1 MPHRGVGVVQHGG
14 MDALKLARSIAVG
27 RIAFGAL
34 MLFVPNAVLARASAE
49 RPGPLVW
56 MSRAFG
62 IRDIVLGAGALRSLS
77 EPEPDATWVRM
88 GAVADTSDA
97 VAALVWRSELG
108 AAGTVATLALAVPA
122 AAGGWT
128 ASAGLA

>member
-1 MPHRGVGVVQHGG
+1 MNPIT
-14 MDALKLARSIAVG
+14 LARSIALG
-27 RIAFGAL
+27 RILFGAL
-34 MLFVPNAVLARASAE
+34 MLFVPNTVLARASAE

-77 EPEPDATWVRM
+77 APEPSGDWVHM
-88 GAVADTSDA
+88 GAIADTSDA
-97 VAALVWRSELG
+97 VAAVVWRKELG
-108 AAGTVATLALAVPA
+108 ASGTAATLALAVPA

-128 ASAGLA
+128 AARALARR